1 MARCDAGACIV
12 ASADGTNIGGL
23 ARSADPQCRD
33 SGSRGVEPGA
43 GVGGRSGA
51 WTMRDGAS
59 LSESPGRSLN
69 KFLQEID
76 AERKALGR

>member
-33 SGSRGVEPGA
+33 SESRGVEKVFDILSFRNCLCGYDMIQVAAGLGSRFSAAGA
-43 GVGGRSGA
+43 
-51 WTMRDGAS
+51 
-59 LSESPGRSLN
+59 
-69 KFLQEID
+69 
-76 AERKALGR
+76 